1 MGPSSSRAKTRF
13 ETGETMTQGQ
23 GSPVVENRGTHE
35 TKRIVLTRAELIKIL
50 FRFVDFVKDKEAKE
64 FPGWVDG
71 VFVEAERD
79 GAIVFEAGGIPG
91 RRFA

>member
-1 MGPSSSRAKTRF
+1 M
-13 ETGETMTQGQ
+13 
-23 GSPVVENRGTHE
+23 
-35 TKRIVLTRAELIKIL
+35 KRIVLTRAEFIKIL
-50 FRFVDFVKDKEAKE
+50 TRFVDFVKDKEAKE

-71 VFVEAERD
+71 IFAEAERD

>member
-1 MGPSSSRAKTRF
+1 
-13 ETGETMTQGQ
+13 MTQGQ
-23 GSPVVENRGTHE
+23 ASPAVMSRGTQA
-35 TKRIVLTRAELIKIL
+35 KRIMLTRAELIKIL
-50 FRFVDFVKDKEAKE
+50 FRFDDFVKDRRSPQWAQD

-71 VFVEAERD
+71 IFAEAERD